1 MAQQVVLAIGLFD
14 DTGKLLVDKTGL
26 MPCQTL
32 THNFNQI
39 ALDDEF
45 NTSHPVFQWIFRVTR
60 NWAGISDLIPSMR
73 GNLQSDGQIRTS
85 HYEINDSAR
94 STTFRELFCIT
105 AESIATSLDMTLEK
119 LGCLYEDVLTIG
131 TTMNNGTIPEST
143 NLGTATP
150 DIRAAIN
157 NLEFGKITPTV
168 FGKGQMLLLTKTV
181 DNTEA
186 QRLQQLGYSFA
197 DVEQVSDNLAR
208 SLQIPCGDVEYLMAR
223 LHAFSERQHHV
234 PKKGTYL
241 ASFLIQP
248 RPGMKEMDVVVWR
261 ANPGQLP
268 MIKLANNQLDSRQL
282 ELLSTFDGLTLDKCL
297 VQIERSCKLEAGDT
311 AFMQKFRSG
320 IQSLLRECSEETLH
334 SARFSA
340 QQLDMVHGQ
349 TQFSEAKVFAF
360 CGIKEIYI
368 QSLQS
373 LTLKTIPFSFFNTY
387 LRSQPECVDHEM
399 LAKRNRDEFRSLQQA
414 QSDAESPTT
423 LDAIRCMILRKKKS
437 SYSVKSWNAE
447 TSSVNSRAKYRLTR
461 SLTAASAHLWSGMV
475 MTSIMNINSADCNTD
490 GKGNANMGDM
500 ECQTLADRLI
510 IITTSFHGS
519 HSNQAPFQL
528 GVRK

>member
-1 MAQQVVLAIGLFD
+1 MVQQVILAVALFD
-14 DTGKLLVDKTGL
+14 EAGSLLVDKIGL

-32 THNFNQI
+32 TDDFNQI

-60 NWAGISDLIPSMR
+60 NWSGISDLIPSMH
-73 GNLQSDGQIRTS
+73 GHLQSAGRIRNS
-85 HYEINDSAR
+85 HCEINDSVRA
-94 STTFRELFCIT
+94 TNFRELFCIT
-105 AESIATSLDMTLEK
+105 AESIAASLNMSLEN

-131 TTMNNGTIPEST
+131 TTMKYDTTRMSAR
-143 NLGTATP
+143 LGTATP
-150 DIRAAIN
+150 EIKAAIN
-157 NLEFGKITPTV
+157 NLELGKITPTV

-186 QRLQQLGYSFA
+186 HRLQQLGYRFA

-208 SLQIPCGDVEYLMAR
+208 SFQMPCGDVEYLMAR
-223 LHAFSERQHHV
+223 LHAFSKRQHRV

-248 RPGMKEMDVVVWR
+248 KPGMKDIDVVVWR
-261 ANPGQLP
+261 ANPGRLP
-268 MIKLANNQLDSRQL
+268 MIKLDEDQLEGRQL

-297 VQIERSCKLEAGDT
+297 AQIKRSSKLGTGDT
-311 AFMQKFRSG
+311 AFMQKFRNG
-320 IQSLLRECSEETLH
+320 IESLLRECPEETLR

-387 LRSQPECVDHEM
+387 LRSQPECVDHDA
-399 LAKRNRDEFRSLQQA
+399 LVKRNRDEFGPVQQA
-414 QSDAESPTT
+414 RSGAATPTS
-423 LDAIRCMILRKKKS
+423 LGAGRPKNLRKKQS
-437 SYSVKSWNAE
+437 SLSVRSWNAE
-447 TSSVNSRAKYRLTR
+447 TGSVESRANYRLTR
-461 SLTAASAHLWSGMV
+461 SLTAVSAHLWSGMV
-475 MTSIMNINSADCNTD
+475 MTSIMNISSADCKSD
-490 GKGNANMGDM
+490 GKGDANMM
-500 ECQTLADRLI
+500 NKECQTLADRLMF
-510 IITTSFHGS
+510 ITTSFRGS
-519 HSNQAPFQL
+519 HSSQGSFRL
-528 GVRK
+528 GVQN